1 MHGASASYSLAFATA
16 PGRVVTSRGLLRER
30 AGRPWRATN
39 PALVEVVIV
48 IAGVISALAAVGA
61 VWFAYQAV
69 TQDTRA
75 QA

>member
-1 MHGASASYSLAFATA
+1 
-16 PGRVVTSRGLLRER
+16 
-30 AGRPWRATN
+30 
-39 PALVEVVIV
+39 VEVVIV